1 MSTTSSLTFLCV
13 MAATKGLYGERFLK
27 QAKDM
32 GVRVLVLTNA
42 NALHLEW
49 PRHLI
54 DGLYAVEDI
63 FNPIL
68 VRDAV
73 SYLARHESIS
83 SIVGLGEYDIEIAAA
98 LREHMRLPG
107 LSLSGSY
114 LFRDK
119 LAMRQRA
126 KELGIP
132 VPEFVSIFNH
142 DAVNGFM
149 ARVPGPWVIKPRT
162 EASSNGIRKV
172 DHPQAAWDVLNPLG
186 DEQSLHLMERY
197 LPGTVFHVDSVV
209 SDGQILFA
217 AAHQYGTPILE
228 LHTRGGIYTTRA
240 IRRGSTDEEAL
251 QEINRQVIQGFG
263 LAEGVTHIE
272 YIKRHADGR
281 MYFLE
286 ASARVGAG
294 MIEEL
299 VEATSGLNLWAEWAK
314 IEVAR
319 HRAPYQLPIH
329 NQLYGGLAICMTP
342 WEHVDLSRLG
352 AQPGIH
358 YLEPKPYH
366 IAALVTSDDPDVV
379 EAKVL
384 EQARFLEQNVQI
396 AHA

>member
-1 MSTTSSLTFLCV
+1 MPTTSSLTFLCV

-27 QAKDM
+27 QLKDM
-32 GVRVLVLTNA
+32 GARVLVLTNA
-42 NALHLEW
+42 KALHYDW

-63 FNPIL
+63 FNPTL
-68 VRDAV
+68 VRNAA
-73 SYLARHESIS
+73 SYLARTEQID
-83 SIVGLGEYDIEIAAA
+83 SIVGLGEYDIELAAA

-107 LSLSGSY
+107 LSLSTSY

-126 KELGIP
+126 RELGLP
-132 VPEFVSIFNH
+132 VPEFVAIFNH
-142 DAVNGFM
+142 DAVNAFM

-186 DEQSLHLMERY
+186 DEQSLHLMEQY
-197 LPGTVFHVDSVV
+197 LPGTVFHVDSIVH
-209 SDGQILFA
+209 DGTVRFA
-217 AAHQYGTPILE
+217 AVHQYGTPILD
-228 LHTRGGIYTTRA
+228 LHTRGGIYTTRS
-240 IRRGSTDEEAL
+240 IRRGSPDEKAL
-251 QEINRQVIQGFG
+251 QTLNRQIIEGFG
-263 LAEGVTHIE
+263 LREGVTHIE
-272 YIKRHADGR
+272 YIKSQDDGR

-314 IEVAR
+314 LEVAQ
-319 HRAPYQLPIH
+319 HRPPYELPTPEK
-329 NQLYGGLAICMTP
+329 QYGGLAICMIP
-342 WEHVDLSRLG
+342 WEYVDLTRLG
-352 AQPGIH
+352 SQPGVQ
-358 YLEPKPYH
+358 YVQPKPYH
-366 IAALVTSDDPDVV
+366 LAALVTSDEADEV

-384 EQARFLEQNVQI
+384 DQARFIEQNVQI